1 MESRFKPSPPA
12 SSSPCSKKPLFIFLS
27 SKYAFGEPA
36 LGDYHTPLHPQNW
49 QPNAI
54 VWIYFFCYL
63 HQARRKKKKK
73 FCSALGFHKELLH
86 SQSNYKAKVQL
97 GCRPSFCSFSL
108 ACPLVELDS
117 FLVLTVGCLLFE
129 EALSR

>member
-12 SSSPCSKKPLFIFLS
+12 SSSPCSKKPLFILLNNQH
-27 SKYAFGEPA
+27 AFGEPI
-36 LGDYHTPLHPQNW
+36 LNNSHPHLHPQNR

-54 VWIYFFCYL
+54 VWIYFFVIYIK
-63 HQARRKKKKK
+63 RDKKKKK

-108 ACPLVELDS
+108 ACTLVELDS
-117 FLVLTVGCLLFE
+117 FSCTYSCLP
-129 EALSR
+129 AL